1 MLKRG
6 GKQSEA
12 ISDEYRLDLSIIT
25 SDPAT
30 SHAVQREGGG
40 RRDEGGEGREE
51 GGGRKRNTEN
61 RRKKEKGEGR
71 TRVFHSNIDI
81 ELRSSFLH

>member
-51 GGGRKRNTEN
+51 GGSRIQKIGEKR
-61 RRKKEKGEGR
+61 RREKGGQEFSIA
-71 TRVFHSNIDI
+71 T
-81 ELRSSFLH
+81 

>member
-40 RRDEGGEGREE
+40 RRDEEERGKRREE
-51 GGGRKRNTEN
+51 GGGRKQNIEN
-61 RRKKEKGEGR
+61 RSKKEKGGQEFPIA
-71 TRVFHSNIDI
+71 T
-81 ELRSSFLH
+81 

>member
-30 SHAVQREGGG
+30 SYAVQREGGG
-40 RRDEGGEGREE
+40 RREV
-51 GGGRKRNTEN
+51 GGGRREGRQKAGSRIQKMGEKR
-61 RRKKEKGEGR
+61 RREKGGQEFPIA
-71 TRVFHSNIDI
+71 T
-81 ELRSSFLH
+81 